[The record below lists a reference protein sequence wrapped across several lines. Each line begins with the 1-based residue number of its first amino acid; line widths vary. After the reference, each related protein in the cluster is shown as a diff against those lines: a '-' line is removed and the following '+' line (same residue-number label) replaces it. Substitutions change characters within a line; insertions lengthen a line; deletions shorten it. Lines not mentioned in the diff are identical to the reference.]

1 MNRNLLAGMLVALPS
16 VMMGQT
22 ALDAFSISQSD
33 LRGSARFMSMGGA
46 FTALGGDISTLNQN
60 PGGIGVYRS
69 SDIGV
74 TLDVTFQSGKF
85 NAGVG
90 STSRNHTNVAC
101 NNFGYIGTVN
111 LGSNSIMP
119 FFNWGVSYSR
129 AASFDRRFRG
139 SFGKIDTSLSN
150 FVADNTNRTFLD
162 NGGIPPQQMQFVDGS
177 NYNPY
182 WDDYNGNPYA
192 PWLSTL
198 MYTAGAIN
206 PLSAN
211 STTYDGLYNY
221 QNSSAVADIE
231 VEEKGHIDEYSIDFG
246 GNISNTVFWGIGFG
260 ITDVEFRSRSYYTE
274 NIDNAMVPASAY
286 DGGTVT
292 GTADYTLAN
301 YKHIWGSGFNF
312 KAGVILKPINEF
324 RIGIAV
330 HTPTYYNLSYEG
342 SGQVGYFY
350 DSPEYTQPVS
360 ATAVTDDQYMREF
373 DWKCRTPWR
382 LMVGAAGVIGGRAII
397 SADYEYRASNDIKVQ
412 DYDGNDYRDVNG
424 DIKNYY
430 KATNIM
436 RLGLEY
442 RVTPQFSVRAG
453 YSYESSPVTTTA
465 MTGYTTNGQA
475 IDANYVYT
483 SGPDDTET
491 QPSYSF
497 DKSTQYITCG
507 LGYRYKNVYA
517 DLAYVHRHRSSKF
530 NAFSNY
536 NEFGTDY
543 YVPAPT
549 GKVSDD
555 NNSLV
560 LTVGVRF

>member
-1 MNRNLLAGMLVALPS
+1 MNKILLIALTLSLPTGA
-16 VMMGQT
+16 MMAQS
-22 ALDAFSISQSD
+22 AVDAYSISRGGD
-33 LRGSARFMSMGGA
+33 LRGTARFMSMGGA

-60 PGGIGVYRS
+60 PGGIGLYRS
-69 SDIGV
+69 SDV
-74 TLDVTFQSGKF
+74 SLTFDLEPQSIKSSVNGSLEDKTSQTKF
-85 NAGVG
+85 NV
-90 STSRNHTNVAC
+90 
-101 NNFGYIGTVN
+101 NNFGYIGAVN
-111 LGSNSIMP
+111 TGSETMP
-119 FFNWGVSYSR
+119 FFNWGVSYAR
-129 AASFDRRFRG
+129 VASFDRRYKG
-139 SFGKIDTSLSN
+139 ILENIGTSYTNMVADYTSLDR
-150 FVADNTNRTFLD
+150 FTPGTLAETND
-162 NGGIPPQQMQFVDGS
+162 
-177 NYNPY
+177 YNPY
-182 WDDYNGNPYA
+182 FSSSA
-192 PWLSTL
+192 PWSSILIYNS
-198 MYTAGAIN
+198 YGIN
-206 PLSAN
+206 PV
-211 STTYDGLYNY
+211 STDPSNTEYVGLFNYDTSHGNAMY
-221 QNSSAVADIE
+221 DI
-231 VEEKGHIDEYSIDFG
+231 EEKGHIDEYSINFG
-246 GNISNTVFWGIGFG
+246 GNVMNVLYWGVGFG
-260 ITDVEFRSRSYYTE
+260 ITDLDFKQYARYSEVVFDA
-274 NIDNAMVPASAY
+274 NVPDA
-286 DGGTVT
+286 
-292 GTADYTLAN
+292 TADTYTTGDVSPFTLSN

-536 NEFGTDY
+536 NEFGTDH